1 MLHIFAQFLMLKKEE
16 IHFILCKAK
25 VLKSLCMISRESSL
39 CLNVVSQNVAWG
51 QQWEHSLL
59 FAFGVRFGL

>member
-1 MLHIFAQFLMLKKEE
+1 
-16 IHFILCKAK
+16 
-25 VLKSLCMISRESSL
+25 MISRESSL